1 MISPSLDPSTGTK
14 HRGTRVHVSVHTRT
28 DIDHEVERREKNVV
42 QLELADWQRAT
53 EEKGR
58 HETYAEQS
66 L

>member
-1 MISPSLDPSTGTK
+1 M
-14 HRGTRVHVSVHTRT
+14 HVSVHTRT
-28 DIDHEVERREKNVV
+28 DIDQEVKRKKNVV

-58 HETYAEQS
+58 HDTYAEQF